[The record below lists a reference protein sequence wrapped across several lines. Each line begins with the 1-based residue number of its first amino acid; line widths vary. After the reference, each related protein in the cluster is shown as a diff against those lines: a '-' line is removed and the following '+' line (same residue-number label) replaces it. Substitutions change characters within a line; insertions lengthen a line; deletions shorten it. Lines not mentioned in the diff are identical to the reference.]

1 MLAVLSVSRQ
11 CLPWYDE
18 VIMPANS
25 GVCAL
30 LLLAVISIAS
40 AGQAPSP
47 PNEKDQVSNEEI
59 GQHERL
65 AQQYLREQRPDLAVP
80 ELKKVV
86 GLDPNNVEARANL
99 GVLLFFRSDYAD
111 AVPQLQA
118 AINLQPSLWKVRSL
132 LGLAEEHTADL
143 ADARKDLEAAFPMIE
158 ERKLKIE
165 VGLDLVGLY
174 TASSELDKAAALV
187 SQLKTAYPDAPEVLY
202 AAYRT
207 YADLSGESMLAL
219 SLVAPDSAQMHQL
232 LAHEET
238 REGNTNGAIAQ
249 YRKAIAIDPHL
260 PGVHFE
266 LAELLHT
273 SQDPAV
279 KQEAEKEYRAAVQ
292 ENPQDEKAIWALAEI
307 AETKGDTQQAY
318 DDYSKAV
325 ALQPGD
331 ANAKLGL
338 AKLLIQM
345 DQLDKALALLEASAQ
360 LEPTNATV
368 HYRLATLYRKMGR
381 VDDARREVELYQ
393 KFKGMKDKLRAVYK
407 EMLIQ
412 PDEIRADEN
421 PEDELH
427 NKK

>member
-1 MLAVLSVSRQ
+1 M
-11 CLPWYDE
+11 
-18 VIMPANS
+18 
-25 GVCAL
+25 
-30 LLLAVISIAS
+30 
-40 AGQAPSP
+40 
-47 PNEKDQVSNEEI
+47 
-59 GQHERL
+59 
-65 AQQYLREQRPDLAVP
+65 AQQYLREQRPDLAIP
-80 ELKKVV
+80 ELKQIVA
-86 GLDPNNVEARANL
+86 LDPNNVEARANL

-111 AVPQLQA
+111 AVPQFQA
-118 AINLQPSLWKVRSL
+118 AINIQPNLWRVRSL
-132 LGLAEEHTADL
+132 LGLAEEHTSDL
-143 ADARKDLEAAFPMIE
+143 ADARKDLEASFPMIE

-174 TASSELDKAAALV
+174 AGTGELDRAANLV

-207 YADLSGESMLAL
+207 YADLSGESMLSL

-249 YRKAIAIDPHL
+249 YRKAIALDPHL

-279 KQEAEKEYRAAVQ
+279 KKDAEKEYRAAIQ
-292 ENPQDEKAIWALAEI
+292 ENPQDEKAICALAEI
-307 AETKGDTQQAY
+307 AETQGDTQQAY

-338 AKLLIQM
+338 AKVLIKM
-345 DQLDKALALLEASAQ
+345 DQQGKALPLLEASAQ

-368 HYRLATLYRKMGR
+368 HYRLATLYRKMGCM
-381 VDDARREVELYQ
+381 DDAKREVELYQ
-393 KFKGMKDKLRAVYK
+393 KYKDMKEKLRTTYK
-407 EMLIQ
+407 ELLIQ
-412 PDEIRADEN
+412 PDEIRGDEN
-421 PEDELH
+421 PEEEPH
-427 NKK
+427 GKK